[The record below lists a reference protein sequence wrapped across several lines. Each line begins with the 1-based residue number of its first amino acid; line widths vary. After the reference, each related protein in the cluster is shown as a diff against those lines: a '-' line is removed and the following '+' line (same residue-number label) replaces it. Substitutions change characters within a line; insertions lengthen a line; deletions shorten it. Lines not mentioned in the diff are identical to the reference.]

1 MPVNAINS
9 FTTGMTTGAAA
20 RTGEEKAL
28 PGFGETLLRA
38 IAQVNQLENEAQES
52 QIKLAAGQIS
62 DIHQVM
68 LAAEKADLALEM
80 TLAVR
85 NKIIEAYQE
94 IMRMPV

>member
-1 MPVNAINS
+1 MPGWS
-9 FTTGMTTGAAA
+9 GGAAA
-20 RTGEEKAL
+20 TADSGSSGSAV
-28 PGFGETLLRA
+28 PSFGATLLRA
-38 IAQVNQLENEAQES
+38 IREVNRLENQAQES
-52 QIKLAAGQIS
+52 QIKLAAGEIT

-85 NKIIEAYQE
+85 NKILEAYQE